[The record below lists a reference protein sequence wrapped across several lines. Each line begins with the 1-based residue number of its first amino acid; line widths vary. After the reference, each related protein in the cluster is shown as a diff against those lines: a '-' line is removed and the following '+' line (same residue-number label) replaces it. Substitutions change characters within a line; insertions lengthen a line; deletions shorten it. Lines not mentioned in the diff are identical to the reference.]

1 MGNLMTLIYRE
12 KKMPSPKK
20 LYADIALQKEI
31 YAAGYH
37 RMLRN
42 NDPRIRATHRPRW
55 SILEAATQTAM
66 SQRVRDKAEE
76 SKRKLDV
83 KKGLQGDRLTGDV
96 LPDFIV
102 DKISKTAPKYKE
114 GGLIKKT
121 GLVVAHAG
129 ELVIKRERVA
139 AVVKAVKAAGLK
151 PLKK

>member
-1 MGNLMTLIYRE
+1 
-12 KKMPSPKK
+12 MPSPKK

-42 NDPRIRATHRPRW
+42 NDPRIRGAPHRW
-55 SILEAATQTAM
+55 ALIEAATQNGM
-66 SQRVRDKAEE
+66 SQPVRDKAEK
-76 SKRKLDV
+76 SKRELDT
-83 KKGLQGDRLTGDV
+83 KKGLQGDRLTGNV

-102 DKISKTAPKYKE
+102 DKIAKTAPKYKE

-129 ELVIKRERVA
+129 ELVIKKERVA